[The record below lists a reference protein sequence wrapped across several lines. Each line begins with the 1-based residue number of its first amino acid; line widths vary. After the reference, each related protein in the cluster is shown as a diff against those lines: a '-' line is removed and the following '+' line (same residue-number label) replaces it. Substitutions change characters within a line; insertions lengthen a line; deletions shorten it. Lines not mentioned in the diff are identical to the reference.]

1 VLRRILKSILM
12 NMKPNHEST
21 LRPTIAAVAIG
32 IFITASLTNAAISV
46 FGNFWNR
53 GDNMFSWVPEYTE
66 LATYKGDED
75 ACDRATPDVS
85 VDDRLVV
92 LRIDDPQAYVWTDV
106 VKLMVADARSYGYKP
121 VLGIIPNKL
130 EEDQLF
136 SLYLKEHSCEYEAA
150 QHGFAHHKD
159 GDYDTPEFDDID
171 PWEAEEKLEQGR
183 EILERVTGQN
193 ITTFIPPQNRI
204 DTDITYIFEDMGY
217 PIVSAIG
224 ENRYDSDISTYE
236 FEEDYLVSAEDVLS
250 SCDRRFADGKVC
262 VIMLHPQDYATD
274 GAFEAWKYQYY
285 TDLLEGLQMRD
296 VTVVTMKE
304 LRKILQ

>member
-1 VLRRILKSILM
+1 MEQSKQ
-12 NMKPNHEST
+12 EST
-21 LRPTIAAVAIG
+21 IRSTIISVAIG
-32 IFITASLTNAAISV
+32 LFILASIINASVSV
-46 FGNFWNR
+46 FGDFWNK
-53 GDNMFSWVPEYTE
+53 GDNIFSWVPEYTE
-66 LATYKGDED
+66 LATHKEDENT
-75 ACDRATPDVS
+75 CDRPTPDVS
-85 VDDRLVV
+85 EGDQVVV
-92 LRIDDPQAYVWTDV
+92 LRIDDPQAYIWTDV
-106 VKLMVADARSYGYKP
+106 VKLMIADARSYGYKP

-171 PWEAEEKLEQGR
+171 PWEAEAKLEEGR

-204 DTDITYIFEDMGY
+204 DPDITHVFEELGY
-217 PIVSAIG
+217 PIVSALG

-236 FEEDYLVSAEDVLS
+236 FEGDYLVPVDDVLS
-250 SCDRRFADGKVC
+250 GCDRRFAEGKAC

-285 TDLLEGLQMRD
+285 SELLEGLRMRD